1 MASSSNG
8 TSASSSMA
16 RGRRIALLVTDGFEQ
31 AELTGPRDALEGAG
45 FDAQIV
51 APKPGQ
57 VQGFNHVDKA
67 DRFDVDQTLDQ
78 ASPDA
83 FDAVVLPG
91 GVVNADELRTDEKA
105 RAFVQ
110 AIDRAGKPVAVIC
123 HGAWLLID
131 AGLVKGQNP
140 DQLAE
145 PRDRPAQR
153 RRPMGGPARPGR
165 GPLDQQPQA
174 RRHPAVQRTDPEDAP
189 AGRRH
194 GTRSPQLTRRDAPW

>member
-1 MASSSNG
+1 MASSS
-8 TSASSSMA
+8 TPSSAKSSASSQAS
-16 RGRRIALLVTDGFEQ
+16 GRRVALLVTDGFEQ
-31 AELTGPRDALEGAG
+31 AELTGPRDALKGAG

-67 DRFDVDQTLDQ
+67 DRLDVDQTLDD

-91 GVVNADELRTDEKA
+91 GVVNADELRTNDKA

-131 AGLVKGQNP
+131 AGLVKGKTLTSWPSLATDLRNAGAQWVDQPVQVEGQWISSRKP
-140 DQLAE
+140 DDIPQFNEQILKTLQQGA
-145 PRDRPAQR
+145 AA
-153 RRPMGGPARPGR
+153 ARN
-165 GPLDQQPQA
+165 
-174 RRHPAVQRTDPEDAP
+174 
-189 AGRRH
+189 
-194 GTRSPQLTRRDAPW
+194 

>member
-1 MASSSNG
+1 MASSPPNPSN
-8 TSASSSMA
+8 T
-16 RGRRIALLVTDGFEQ
+16 RRRVALLVTDGFEQ
-31 AELTGPRDALEGAG
+31 AELAGPRDALQRAG

-78 ASPDA
+78 ASPGT

-91 GVVNADELRTDEKA
+91 GVVNADELRTNEKA

-131 AGLVKGQNP
+131 AGLVKGKTLTSWP
-140 DQLAE
+140 SLATDL
-145 PRDRPAQR
+145 RNAGAQWVDRPVQVEGRWISSRKPDDIPQFNEQILKTLQQGAGAER
-153 RRPMGGPARPGR
+153 EAR
-165 GPLDQQPQA
+165 
-174 RRHPAVQRTDPEDAP
+174 
-189 AGRRH
+189 
-194 GTRSPQLTRRDAPW
+194 S

>member
-1 MASSSNG
+1 MTSSPPNPSN
-8 TSASSSMA
+8 A
-16 RGRRIALLVTDGFEQ
+16 GRRVALLVTDGFEQ
-31 AELTGPRDALEGAG
+31 AELTGPRDALQRAG

-57 VQGFNHVDKA
+57 VQGFTHVDKA

-78 ASPDA
+78 ASPDT

-91 GVVNADELRTDEKA
+91 GVVNADELRTNEKA

-131 AGLVKGQNP
+131 AGLVKGKTLTSWPSLTTDLRNAGAQWV
-140 DQLAE
+140 
-145 PRDRPAQR
+145 DRPVQVEGRWISSRKPDDIPQFNEQILKTLQQGAGAER
-153 RRPMGGPARPGR
+153 EARN
-165 GPLDQQPQA
+165 
-174 RRHPAVQRTDPEDAP
+174 
-189 AGRRH
+189 
-194 GTRSPQLTRRDAPW
+194 

>member
-131 AGLVKGQNP
+131 AGLVKGKTLTSWP
-140 DQLAE
+140 SLATDL
-145 PRDRPAQR
+145 RNAGAQWVDRPVQVEGRWISSRKPDDIPQFNEQILKTLQQGAGTER
-153 RRPMGGPARPGR
+153 EAR
-165 GPLDQQPQA
+165 
-174 RRHPAVQRTDPEDAP
+174 
-189 AGRRH
+189 
-194 GTRSPQLTRRDAPW
+194 S

>member
-1 MASSSNG
+1 MASSPPNPSN
-8 TSASSSMA
+8 T
-16 RGRRIALLVTDGFEQ
+16 RRRIALLVTDGFEQ
-31 AELTGPRDALEGAG
+31 AELAGPRDALQRAG

-78 ASPDA
+78 ASPDT

-91 GVVNADELRTDEKA
+91 GVVNADELRTNEKA

-131 AGLVKGQNP
+131 AGLVKGKTLTSWP
-140 DQLAE
+140 SLATDL
-145 PRDRPAQR
+145 RNAGAQWVDRPVQVEGRWISSRKPDDIPQFNEQILKTLQQGAGAER
-153 RRPMGGPARPGR
+153 EAR
-165 GPLDQQPQA
+165 
-174 RRHPAVQRTDPEDAP
+174 
-189 AGRRH
+189 
-194 GTRSPQLTRRDAPW
+194 S

>member
-1 MASSSNG
+1 MASSPPN
-8 TSASSSMA
+8 SSTA
-16 RGRRIALLVTDGFEQ
+16 GRRVALLVTDGFEQ
-31 AELTGPRDALEGAG
+31 AELAGPRDALQRAG

-78 ASPDA
+78 ASPDT

-91 GVVNADELRTDEKA
+91 GVVNADELRTNEKA

-131 AGLVKGQNP
+131 AGLVKGKTLTSWP
-140 DQLAE
+140 SLATDL
-145 PRDRPAQR
+145 RNAGAQWVDRPVQVEGRWISSRKPDDIPQFNEQILKTLQQGAGAER
-153 RRPMGGPARPGR
+153 EAR
-165 GPLDQQPQA
+165 
-174 RRHPAVQRTDPEDAP
+174 
-189 AGRRH
+189 
-194 GTRSPQLTRRDAPW
+194 S

>member
-1 MASSSNG
+1 MASSPPNPSN
-8 TSASSSMA
+8 A
-16 RGRRIALLVTDGFEQ
+16 GRRVALLVTDGFEQ
-31 AELTGPRDALEGAG
+31 AELTGPRDALQRAG

-78 ASPDA
+78 ASPDT

-91 GVVNADELRTDEKA
+91 GVVNADELRTNEKA

-131 AGLVKGQNP
+131 AGLVKGKTLTSWP
-140 DQLAE
+140 SLATDL
-145 PRDRPAQR
+145 RNAGAQWVDRPVQVEGRWISSRKPDDIPQFNEQILKTLQQGTGAER
-153 RRPMGGPARPGR
+153 EAR
-165 GPLDQQPQA
+165 
-174 RRHPAVQRTDPEDAP
+174 
-189 AGRRH
+189 
-194 GTRSPQLTRRDAPW
+194 S

>member
-1 MASSSNG
+1 MASSSTPSSS
-8 TSASSSMA
+8 TSGASSQSG
-16 RGRRIALLVTDGFEQ
+16 GRRIALLVTDGFEQ
-31 AELTGPRDALEGAG
+31 AELTGPRDALKGAG
-45 FDAQIV
+45 HDVQII

-67 DRFDVDQTLDQ
+67 DRFDVDQTLAD

-91 GVVNADELRTDEKA
+91 GVVNADDLRTHEKA

-131 AGLVKGQNP
+131 AGLVKGKTLASWPSLATDLRNAGAQWVDQPVQVEGQWISSRKP
-140 DQLAE
+140 DDIPQFNEQILKTL
-145 PRDRPAQR
+145 QQ
-153 RRPMGGPARPGR
+153 GGATAARG
-165 GPLDQQPQA
+165 
-174 RRHPAVQRTDPEDAP
+174 
-189 AGRRH
+189 
-194 GTRSPQLTRRDAPW
+194 

>member
-1 MASSSNG
+1 MASSPPNPSH
-8 TSASSSMA
+8 A
-16 RGRRIALLVTDGFEQ
+16 GRRVALLVTDGFEQ
-31 AELTGPRDALEGAG
+31 AELAGPRDALQRAG

-78 ASPDA
+78 ASPDT

-91 GVVNADELRTDEKA
+91 GVVNADELRTNEKA

-131 AGLVKGQNP
+131 AGLVKGKTLTSWP
-140 DQLAE
+140 SLATDL
-145 PRDRPAQR
+145 RNAGAQWVDRPVQVEGRWISSRKPDDIPQFNEQILKTLQQGAGAER
-153 RRPMGGPARPGR
+153 EAR
-165 GPLDQQPQA
+165 
-174 RRHPAVQRTDPEDAP
+174 
-189 AGRRH
+189 
-194 GTRSPQLTRRDAPW
+194 S

>member
-1 MASSSNG
+1 MASSPPNPSN
-8 TSASSSMA
+8 T
-16 RGRRIALLVTDGFEQ
+16 RRRVALIVTDGFEQ
-31 AELTGPRDALEGAG
+31 AELAGPRDALQRAG

-78 ASPDA
+78 ASPDT

-91 GVVNADELRTDEKA
+91 GVVNADELRTNEKA

-131 AGLVKGQNP
+131 AGLVKGKTLTSWP
-140 DQLAE
+140 SLATDL
-145 PRDRPAQR
+145 RNAGAQWVDRPVQVEGRWISSRKPDDIPQFNEQILKTLQQGAGAER
-153 RRPMGGPARPGR
+153 EAR
-165 GPLDQQPQA
+165 
-174 RRHPAVQRTDPEDAP
+174 
-189 AGRRH
+189 
-194 GTRSPQLTRRDAPW
+194 S

>member
-1 MASSSNG
+1 MASSSNPS
-8 TSASSSMA
+8 TA
-16 RGRRIALLVTDGFEQ
+16 GRRVALLVTDGFEQ
-31 AELTGPRDALEGAG
+31 AELAGPRDALKSAG
-45 FDAQIV
+45 YDAQIV

-91 GVVNADELRTDEKA
+91 GVVNADALRTDEKA

-131 AGLVKGQNP
+131 AGLVQGKTLTSWP
-140 DQLAE
+140 SLATDL
-145 PRDRPAQR
+145 RNAGAQWVDRPVQVEGRWISSRKPDDIPQFNEQILKTLQQGAGTER
-153 RRPMGGPARPGR
+153 EAR
-165 GPLDQQPQA
+165 
-174 RRHPAVQRTDPEDAP
+174 
-189 AGRRH
+189 
-194 GTRSPQLTRRDAPW
+194 S

>member
-1 MASSSNG
+1 MASSPPNPSN
-8 TSASSSMA
+8 AV
-16 RGRRIALLVTDGFEQ
+16 RRIALLVTDGFEQ
-31 AELTGPRDALEGAG
+31 AELAGPRDALQRAG

-78 ASPDA
+78 ASPDT

-91 GVVNADELRTDEKA
+91 GVVNADELRTNEKA

-131 AGLVKGQNP
+131 AGLVKGKTLTSWP
-140 DQLAE
+140 SLATDL
-145 PRDRPAQR
+145 RNAGAQWVDRPVQVEGRWISSRKPDDIPQFNEQILKTLQQGAGAER
-153 RRPMGGPARPGR
+153 EAR
-165 GPLDQQPQA
+165 
-174 RRHPAVQRTDPEDAP
+174 
-189 AGRRH
+189 
-194 GTRSPQLTRRDAPW
+194 S

>member
-1 MASSSNG
+1 MASSSPSSSS
-8 TSASSSMA
+8 TSSASSQAS
-16 RGRRIALLVTDGFEQ
+16 GRRIALLVTDGFEQ
-31 AELTGPRDALEGAG
+31 AELTGPRDALKGAG
-45 FDAQIV
+45 FDAQII

-67 DRFDVDQTLDQ
+67 DRFDVDQTLDD

-91 GVVNADELRTDEKA
+91 GVVNADELRTNDKA

-131 AGLVKGQNP
+131 AGLVKGKTLTSWPSLATDLRNAGAQWVDQPVQIEGRWISSRKP
-140 DQLAE
+140 DDIPQFNEQILKTLQQGA
-145 PRDRPAQR
+145 AT
-153 RRPMGGPARPGR
+153 ARG
-165 GPLDQQPQA
+165 
-174 RRHPAVQRTDPEDAP
+174 
-189 AGRRH
+189 
-194 GTRSPQLTRRDAPW
+194 

>member
-1 MASSSNG
+1 MASSS
-8 TSASSSMA
+8 TPSSATSSASSQAS
-16 RGRRIALLVTDGFEQ
+16 GRRIALLVTDGFEQ
-31 AELTGPRDALEGAG
+31 AELTGPRDALKGAG
-45 FDAQIV
+45 FDAQII

-67 DRFDVDQTLDQ
+67 DRFDVDQTLDD

-91 GVVNADELRTDEKA
+91 GVVNADELRTNDKA

-131 AGLVKGQNP
+131 AGLVKGKTLTSWPSLATDLRNAGAQWVDQPVQVEGQWISSRKP
-140 DQLAE
+140 DDIPQFNEQILKTLQQGA
-145 PRDRPAQR
+145 AA
-153 RRPMGGPARPGR
+153 ARG
-165 GPLDQQPQA
+165 
-174 RRHPAVQRTDPEDAP
+174 
-189 AGRRH
+189 
-194 GTRSPQLTRRDAPW
+194 

>member
-1 MASSSNG
+1 MASPSNG
-8 TSASSSMA
+8 PSASAST

-31 AELTGPRDALEGAG
+31 AELAGPRDALKGAG
-45 FDAQIV
+45 YEALIV
-51 APKPGQ
+51 APKAGQ

-91 GVVNADELRTDEKA
+91 GVVNADELRTNEQA

-131 AGLVKGQNP
+131 AGLVKGKTLTSWP
-140 DQLAE
+140 SLATDL
-145 PRDRPAQR
+145 RNAGAQWVDRPVQVEGRWISSRKPDDIPQFNEQILKTLQQGADTER
-153 RRPMGGPARPGR
+153 EAR
-165 GPLDQQPQA
+165 
-174 RRHPAVQRTDPEDAP
+174 
-189 AGRRH
+189 
-194 GTRSPQLTRRDAPW
+194 S

>member
-1 MASSSNG
+1 MASSPPNPS
-8 TSASSSMA
+8 TA
-16 RGRRIALLVTDGFEQ
+16 GRRVALLVTDGFEQ
-31 AELTGPRDALEGAG
+31 AELAGPRDALQRAG

-78 ASPDA
+78 ASPDT

-91 GVVNADELRTDEKA
+91 GVVNADELRTNEKA

-131 AGLVKGQNP
+131 AGLVKGKTLTSWP
-140 DQLAE
+140 SLATDL
-145 PRDRPAQR
+145 RNAGAQWVDRPVQVEGRWISSRKPDDIPQFNEQILKTLQQGAGAER
-153 RRPMGGPARPGR
+153 EAR
-165 GPLDQQPQA
+165 
-174 RRHPAVQRTDPEDAP
+174 
-189 AGRRH
+189 
-194 GTRSPQLTRRDAPW
+194 S

>member
-1 MASSSNG
+1 MASSPPNPSN
-8 TSASSSMA
+8 T
-16 RGRRIALLVTDGFEQ
+16 RRRVALLVTDGFEQ
-31 AELTGPRDALEGAG
+31 AELAGPRDALQRAG

-78 ASPDA
+78 ASPDT

-91 GVVNADELRTDEKA
+91 GVVNADELRTNEKA

-131 AGLVKGQNP
+131 AGLVKGKTLTSWP
-140 DQLAE
+140 SLATDL
-145 PRDRPAQR
+145 RNAGAQWVDRPVQVEGRWISSRKPDDIPQFNEQILKTLQQGAGAER
-153 RRPMGGPARPGR
+153 EAR
-165 GPLDQQPQA
+165 
-174 RRHPAVQRTDPEDAP
+174 
-189 AGRRH
+189 
-194 GTRSPQLTRRDAPW
+194 S

>member
-1 MASSSNG
+1 MASSSNPS
-8 TSASSSMA
+8 TA
-16 RGRRIALLVTDGFEQ
+16 GRRIALLVTDGFEQ
-31 AELTGPRDALEGAG
+31 AELAGPRDALKSAG
-45 FDAQIV
+45 YDAQIV

-91 GVVNADELRTDEKA
+91 GVVNADALRTDEKA

-131 AGLVKGQNP
+131 AGLVQGKTLTSWP
-140 DQLAE
+140 SLATDL
-145 PRDRPAQR
+145 RNAGAQWVDRPVQVEGRWISSRKPDDIPQFNEQILKTLQQGAGTER
-153 RRPMGGPARPGR
+153 EAR
-165 GPLDQQPQA
+165 
-174 RRHPAVQRTDPEDAP
+174 
-189 AGRRH
+189 
-194 GTRSPQLTRRDAPW
+194 S

>member
-1 MASSSNG
+1 MASPSNG
-8 TSASSSMA
+8 PSASAST

-31 AELTGPRDALEGAG
+31 AELAGPRDALKGAG
-45 FDAQIV
+45 YEALIV

-91 GVVNADELRTDEKA
+91 GVVNADELRTNEQA

-131 AGLVKGQNP
+131 AGLVKGKTLTSWP
-140 DQLAE
+140 SLATDL
-145 PRDRPAQR
+145 RNAGAQWVDRPVQVEGRWISSRKPDDIPQFNEQILKTLQR
-153 RRPMGGPARPGR
+153 GAGTEREAR
-165 GPLDQQPQA
+165 
-174 RRHPAVQRTDPEDAP
+174 
-189 AGRRH
+189 
-194 GTRSPQLTRRDAPW
+194 S

>member
-1 MASSSNG
+1 MTSSPPNPSN
-8 TSASSSMA
+8 A
-16 RGRRIALLVTDGFEQ
+16 GRRVALLVTDGFEQ
-31 AELTGPRDALEGAG
+31 AELTGPRDALQRAG

-57 VQGFNHVDKA
+57 VQGFTHVDKA

-78 ASPDA
+78 ASPDT

-91 GVVNADELRTDEKA
+91 GVVNADELRTNEKA

-131 AGLVKGQNP
+131 AGLVKGKTLTSWPSLTTDLRNAGAQWV
-140 DQLAE
+140 
-145 PRDRPAQR
+145 DRPVQVEGRWISSRKPDDIPQFNEQILKTLQQGTGAER
-153 RRPMGGPARPGR
+153 EAR
-165 GPLDQQPQA
+165 
-174 RRHPAVQRTDPEDAP
+174 
-189 AGRRH
+189 
-194 GTRSPQLTRRDAPW
+194 S

>member
-1 MASSSNG
+1 MASSPPNPS
-8 TSASSSMA
+8 TA
-16 RGRRIALLVTDGFEQ
+16 GRRVALLVTDGFEQ
-31 AELTGPRDALEGAG
+31 AELTGPRDALQSAG

-78 ASPDA
+78 ASPDT

-91 GVVNADELRTDEKA
+91 GVVNADELRTNEKA
-105 RAFVQ
+105 RSFVQ

-131 AGLVKGQNP
+131 AGLVKGKTLTSWP
-140 DQLAE
+140 SLATDL
-145 PRDRPAQR
+145 RNAGAQWVDRPVQVEGRWISSRKPDDIPQFNEQILKTLQQGAGADR
-153 RRPMGGPARPGR
+153 EAR
-165 GPLDQQPQA
+165 
-174 RRHPAVQRTDPEDAP
+174 
-189 AGRRH
+189 
-194 GTRSPQLTRRDAPW
+194 S

>member
-1 MASSSNG
+1 MASSPPNPSN
-8 TSASSSMA
+8 A
-16 RGRRIALLVTDGFEQ
+16 GRRVALLVTDGFEQ
-31 AELTGPRDALEGAG
+31 AELAGPRDALQRAG

-78 ASPDA
+78 ASPDT

-91 GVVNADELRTDEKA
+91 GVVNADELRTNEKA

-131 AGLVKGQNP
+131 AGLVKGKTLTSWP
-140 DQLAE
+140 SLATDL
-145 PRDRPAQR
+145 RNAGAQWVDRPVQVEGRWISSRKPDDIPQFNEQILQTLQQGAGAER
-153 RRPMGGPARPGR
+153 EAR
-165 GPLDQQPQA
+165 
-174 RRHPAVQRTDPEDAP
+174 
-189 AGRRH
+189 
-194 GTRSPQLTRRDAPW
+194 S